1 MIVERREKCDPEAAV
16 RHCVQQAVAG
26 RSQKEICPKGKMVEA
41 RRGFSKSQGY
51 DRASQQSREH
61 KRMRESSVPPKI
73 AIADAKSE
81 SNDINVGNDGTKH
94 TNRPNAPRSD
104 GAVEARAYAESRHCV

>member
-1 MIVERREKCDPEAAV
+1 
-16 RHCVQQAVAG
+16 
-26 RSQKEICPKGKMVEA
+26 MVEA
-41 RRGFSKSQGY
+41 GRGFSKSQGY

-94 TNRPNAPRSD
+94 TNSPNAPRSA